1 MSDKITIGRSADNLL
16 VLKSNT
22 VSSRHCLI
30 SRMADGT
37 AVIEDLDSSNG
48 TFLNGKRIK
57 QAAIK
62 SGDEL
67 ILAGVKMDT
76 ALVLGLF
83 DHPNLQPGLDYYEY
97 IKKEQI
103 FVEFR
108 NLKGVYEEY
117 QRKKKHI
124 MKTNNLK
131 NTGIKA
137 GLSLIPMVGS
147 ALGTLSGTITG
158 NVQEQLLEL
167 EEEFKRNYICPGCFK
182 FLGAEPF
189 ENMEK
194 RGYCLV
200 CKAKWIK

>member
-1 MSDKITIGRSADNLL
+1 MNERITIGRHAENSL

-22 VSSRHCLI
+22 VSSRHCVI
-30 SRMADGT
+30 SRMTDGT
-37 AVIEDLDSSNG
+37 TVLEDLDSSNG
-48 TFLNGKRIK
+48 TFVNGKRIK
-57 QAAIK
+57 QVVLKA
-62 SGDEL
+62 GDEL
-67 ILAGVKMDT
+67 ILADVKIDT
-76 ALVLGLF
+76 ELILGLF
-83 DHPNLQPGLDYYEY
+83 DAPPLQPGQDYNEY
-97 IKKEQI
+97 RKKEMI

-108 NLKGVYEEY
+108 KLQGVYEDY

-147 ALGTLSGTITG
+147 ALGTLSGTLTG

-200 CKAKWIK
+200 CKARWIK